1 MSDFDLGTKNLR
13 LERDGPIL
21 WCTIDRP
28 HARNALTPS
37 MYFGI
42 KKAVHLV
49 NADKDLRALILTGTG
64 DVFAPGG
71 DLGGRAGRLDRRALG
86 QAQVDPELVAV
97 RGREELLAQ
106 VAEGHEAQQ
115 REHQRQRDPPANRLL
130 PGEFLRL

>member
-64 DVFAPGG
+64 DIVRAAPDEHSELFRAFPNSYGT
-71 DLGGRAGRLDRRALG
+71 LGYSVRLKI
-86 QAQVDPELVAV
+86 EL
-97 RGREELLAQ
+97 
-106 VAEGHEAQQ
+106 
-115 REHQRQRDPPANRLL
+115 DWM
-130 PGEFLRL
+130 

>member
-71 DLGGRAGRLDRRALG
+71 DLGGRYETMCDPRLNGRQSLDLAF
-86 QAQVDPELVAV
+86 AVA
-97 RGREELLAQ
+97 ELL
-106 VAEGHEAQQ
+106 Q
-115 REHQRQRDPPANRLL
+115 R
-130 PGEFLRL
+130 

>member
-71 DLGGRAGRLDRRALG
+71 DLGGRYEQEMEEINQTASNVYTIQTIIDT
-86 QAQVDPELVAV
+86 AV
-97 RGREELLAQ
+97 
-106 VAEGHEAQQ
+106 
-115 REHQRQRDPPANRLL
+115 
-130 PGEFLRL
+130 GEDTNYMLTVECQ